1 MVVFIGIHSLG
12 IVAPGMRDR
21 LIARLG
27 VGAFKALYGAVAVIG
42 LVLIV
47 HGFALARREP
57 MVVYVPPPAMR
68 HVAMLLMLPVFPLLF
83 AGYLPGR
90 IRSAAK
96 HPMLV
101 AVKLWAFA
109 HLLANGTGA
118 DLVLFGGFL
127 AWAVAD
133 RISWTRRAPPAVGPA
148 PPPHRG
154 RPGGFRAWAGPHP
167 TSGTRRAPP
176 ALPRAPAR
184 PWNDAVAVIAGLA
197 LYAIVVGW
205 AHRAFIGVA
214 PMG

>member
-1 MVVFIGIHSLG
+1 MTVLLIGMVVFIGIHSLAM
-12 IVAPGMRDR
+12 VAPGVRER
-21 LIARLG
+21 AIARLG
-27 VGAFKALYGAVAVIG
+27 TGAFRAVYGAIALIG
-42 LVLIV
+42 VVLIAY
-47 HGFALARREP
+47 GFALARREP
-57 MVVYVPPPAMR
+57 VVVYVPPPAMR
-68 HVAMLLMLPVFPLLF
+68 HVVMLLMLPVFPLLL

-90 IRSAAK
+90 IKSATK
-96 HPMLV
+96 HPVLV

-118 DLVLFGGFL
+118 DLVLFGGLL

-133 RISWTRRAPPAVGPA
+133 RISWKRRPPPAS
-148 PPPHRG
+148 R
-154 RPGGFRAWAGPHP
+154 
-167 TSGTRRAPP
+167 T
-176 ALPRAPAR
+176 APAR